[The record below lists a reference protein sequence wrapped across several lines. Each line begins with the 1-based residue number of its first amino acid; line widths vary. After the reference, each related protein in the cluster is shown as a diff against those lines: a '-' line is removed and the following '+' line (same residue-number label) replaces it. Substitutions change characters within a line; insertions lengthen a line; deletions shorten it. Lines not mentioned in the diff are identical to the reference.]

1 VSRGGYY
8 RGVANVTFGG
18 DQMRAVF
25 GTICL
30 LIAATP
36 AMAISATPAPILG
49 GGIAAIAVGGVLL
62 ASRLFKRN

>member
-1 VSRGGYY
+1 
-8 RGVANVTFGG
+8 
-18 DQMRAVF
+18 MRIAF

-36 AMAISATPAPILG
+36 AMAQQAVPAPLLG
-49 GGIAAIAVGGVLL
+49 GGIAAMAAVGGVLL